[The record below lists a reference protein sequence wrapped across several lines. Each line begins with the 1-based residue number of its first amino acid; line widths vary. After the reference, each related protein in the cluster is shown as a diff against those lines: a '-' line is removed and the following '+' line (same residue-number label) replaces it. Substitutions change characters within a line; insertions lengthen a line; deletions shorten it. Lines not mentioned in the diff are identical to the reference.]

1 MRAVIQRAL
10 SASVSVAGEVV
21 GSIGQGLLVFLGIEP
36 EDNGEDVEWLAQ
48 KIASS
53 RLFDDANGLP
63 NLPIRDVNGSF
74 LVVSQFTLF
83 ASTRKGN
90 RPSYSRAA
98 RPEVAI
104 PVYESFIARLRALSG
119 CNVET
124 GRFGANMQVSLIN
137 DGPITILIDT
147 KVRE

>member
-1 MRAVIQRAL
+1 MRAVVQRAR

-21 GSIGQGLLVFLGIEP
+21 GSIGHGLLVFVGIQP
-36 EDNGEDVEWLAQ
+36 EDDAEDVEWLAQ

-63 NLPIRDVNGSF
+63 NLPIRDVNGGF

-90 RPSYSRAA
+90 RPSFSRAA
-98 RPEVAI
+98 RPEFAI
-104 PVYESFIARLRALSG
+104 PLYESFVTRLRALSG
-119 CNVET
+119 CQVET

-137 DGPITILIDT
+137 DGPITILFDT